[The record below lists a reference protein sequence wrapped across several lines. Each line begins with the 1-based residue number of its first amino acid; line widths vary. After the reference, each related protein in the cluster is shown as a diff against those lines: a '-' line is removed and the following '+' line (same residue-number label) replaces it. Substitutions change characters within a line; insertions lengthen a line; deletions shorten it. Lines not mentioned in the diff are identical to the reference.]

1 METILSTQISLPLS
15 QILTLLSLTTF
26 ALVFGY
32 PRLALLL
39 NYCFLMS
46 WAYLSNMILFT
57 EKGVLRIDS
66 VTFPYMGFGFAIL
79 LLAAMGFVY
88 SRE

>member
-1 METILSTQISLPLS
+1 METILSTQISIPLF
-15 QILTLLSLTTF
+15 QILTLLSLTTL

-32 PRLALLL
+32 PRLALIL
-39 NYCFLMS
+39 NYCFLIR

-57 EKGVLRIDS
+57 EKGVLKIDS
-66 VTFPYMGFGFAIL
+66 ITFPYMGFGFAIL
-79 LLAAMGFVY
+79 LLATMGLFY